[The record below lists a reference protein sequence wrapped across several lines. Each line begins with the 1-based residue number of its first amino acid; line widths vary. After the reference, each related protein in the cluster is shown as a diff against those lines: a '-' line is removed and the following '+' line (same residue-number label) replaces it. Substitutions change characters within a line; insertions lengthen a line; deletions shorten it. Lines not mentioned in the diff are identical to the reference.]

1 MTIEIPPINIDTNSL
16 DIPDIPTWLTS
27 SPPIAIP
34 PVAPVTEVLGV
45 PIINI
50 PGCVEAHEE
59 GSKTI
64 MEDDPDGVRVYC
76 DANTPSFD
84 PIQYEPENMVIERTA
99 PVPKV
104 PAPETPETPQVP
116 DTSKVVPINTATTEE
131 PAERPTPFIEKYLP
145 SAPEVTT
152 TATIA
157 LVATTS
163 ALLAKPLADILL
175 KVIKPTIKKV
185 VAKVKEK
192 LGKKTTIESL
202 KERRD
207 QQRIRSHAI
216 RKLKGKE

>member
-1 MTIEIPPINIDTNSL
+1 MTIEIPPIDIDTKSL

-34 PVAPVTEVLGV
+34 PVAPVTEMMGV

-59 GSKTI
+59 GSETI

-84 PIQYEPENMVIERTA
+84 PIQYEPENMVIERSA

-131 PAERPTPFIEKYLP
+131 PSEKSTPFIEEYLP

-157 LVATTS
+157 VVATTS

-185 VAKVKEK
+185 MAKVKEK

>member
-1 MTIEIPPINIDTNSL
+1 MAQEIPEININTTNLS
-16 DIPDIPTWLTS
+16 IPSIPEWLTS

-34 PVAPVTEVLGV
+34 LAAPITEFIGV

-50 PGCVEAHEE
+50 PGCVEAHEG
-59 GSKTI
+59 GSDKI
-64 MEDDPDGVRVYC
+64 MEDDPDGVRVFC

-84 PIQYEPENMVIERTA
+84 PIQYEPENMVIEQTA
-99 PVPKV
+99 PIPKV
-104 PAPETPETPQVP
+104 PPAETPETPSIP
-116 DTSKVVPINTATTEE
+116 DTSKVTPLQTATIEE
-131 PAERPTPFIEKYLP
+131 PSEKTTPFIEEYLP
-145 SAPEVTT
+145 SAPEITT

-185 VAKVKEK
+185 LAKVKEK
-192 LGKKTTIESL
+192 LGKKTIVESIQD
-202 KERRD
+202 RRD

>member
-1 MTIEIPPINIDTNSL
+1 MTIEIPPINIDTKSL

-34 PVAPVTEVLGV
+34 PVAPVTEMMGV

-59 GSKTI
+59 GSQTI
-64 MEDDPDGVRVYC
+64 MDDDPDGVRVYC

-131 PAERPTPFIEKYLP
+131 PSEKPTPFIEEYLP

-157 LVATTS
+157 VVATTS

-185 VAKVKEK
+185 MSKVKEK
-192 LGKKTTIESL
+192 LGKKTVIESL
-202 KERRD
+202 
-207 QQRIRSHAI
+207 RSAEI
-216 RKLKGKE
+216 SSGSAPMRFGN